1 MGRYWGKGGLQ
12 YSYLIVI
19 YLFDHY
25 HVTPD
30 TGEMM
35 RLLLWAL
42 GSTSEMQEQCLPVQ
56 HWRHWL
62 SVGDPTEITQIS
74 SRLPGP
80 CLVG

>member
-1 MGRYWGKGGLQ
+1 MGRCWGRGDLQ

-35 RLLLWAL
+35 RLLLWML
-42 GSTSEMQEQCLPVQ
+42 GSTSEMQKQCLPVR